1 MNYYIASFVSNM
13 IHSAMRVIGARHR
26 RRLSS
31 AYILLLHYKLGQLE
45 PKSGMFIRWYSQ
57 NTYGFVLMIVSTQME
72 QEVQRR
78 QIECCLLTIFFSE
91 TTGLIATNVG
101 KNVHQIIT

>member
-1 MNYYIASFVSNM
+1 M
-13 IHSAMRVIGARHR
+13 IQSAMRVIGVRHH

-31 AYILLLHYKLGQLE
+31 SYNLLLHFKLGKLE
-45 PKSGMFIRWYSQ
+45 PKSGMFIGWYSQ

>member
-1 MNYYIASFVSNM
+1 M

-78 QIECCLLTIFFSE
+78 QIECCMLTIFFSE

>member
-1 MNYYIASFVSNM
+1 M
-13 IHSAMRVIGARHR
+13 IQSAMRVIGVRHR

-31 AYILLLHYKLGQLE
+31 SYNLLLHYKLGLLE
-45 PKSGMFIRWYSQ
+45 PKSGMFIGWYSQ
-57 NTYGFVLMIVSTQME
+57 NTYGFALMIVSTQME

-78 QIECCLLTIFFSE
+78 QIECCLLTSFFSE